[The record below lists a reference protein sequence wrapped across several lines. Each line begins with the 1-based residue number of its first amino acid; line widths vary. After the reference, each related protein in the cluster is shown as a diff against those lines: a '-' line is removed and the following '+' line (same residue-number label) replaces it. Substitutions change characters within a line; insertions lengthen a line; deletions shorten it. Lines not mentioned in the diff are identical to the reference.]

1 MKKFFLVTALLFPLY
16 SFAQTVEDN
25 KETVT
30 EDDIIYNENGN
41 YYDAEGNYL
50 VDYDG
55 QDDKEKK
62 GIKYNPV
69 FRKYIEGSED
79 LDFYRPRNIE
89 GASAQLAEETRRN
102 HWLGRYI
109 YNYDD
114 PNPNEIR
121 PETDPIINSGENE
134 DNAILFNKKRDWL
147 YYDCQIPGT
156 YFEYRLSPKLRL
168 QDSFN
173 MTRFCD
179 RYRKSLL
186 YANRQSAAKQTIRYV
201 RENAIP
207 FIEYEKGNSDY
218 RLDDEVSGRDKL
230 LKLYGLR

>member
-69 FRKYIEGSED
+69 FIKYIEGSED

-109 YNYDD
+109 YNYGD

-134 DNAILFNKKRDWL
+134 DNAILFN
-147 YYDCQIPGT
+147 GM
-156 YFEYRLSPKLRL
+156 
-168 QDSFN
+168 FN
-173 MTRFCD
+173 PV
-179 RYRKSLL
+179 
-186 YANRQSAAKQTIRYV
+186 I
-201 RENAIP
+201 
-207 FIEYEKGNSDY
+207 
-218 RLDDEVSGRDKL
+218 DDEKCTACGFCLSRCPTQAISYEVFGIQDDN
-230 LKLYGLR
+230 YGVT